1 MRHAA
6 ENRRQVAKEVPGLRA
21 ARKRVFISQRALE
34 KQSGVSYV
42 NISRIEN
49 GQAAMPDTIDK
60 LARALGVEADELL
73 GLPGG
78 LPPKESNMTAL
89 VRSLALEP
97 EPYFTEI
104 SIGNRRVGDL
114 YEATYVR
121 LLLAE
126 RRAREGLFDV
136 EPFDT
141 ELTNYVRRLL
151 AAARRLPQR
160 GDRRELRRRVA
171 KMAHRAAAVLEQ
183 EADRL
188 EREVGDRRDQAR
200 QIEIEGL
207 ELTGPE

>member
-6 ENRRQVAKEVPGLRA
+6 KDRRQVARELPGLRA
-21 ARKRVFISQRALE
+21 ARKRASLSQRDLE
-34 KQSGVSYV
+34 KLSGVSYV

-49 GQAAMPDTIDK
+49 GQHAMPDTIDK
-60 LARALGVEADELL
+60 LARVLDVEADELL
-73 GLPGG
+73 GLPWGP
-78 LPPKESNMTAL
+78 PPKDSNMTAF
-89 VRSLALEP
+89 VRSLGLEP
-97 EPYFTEI
+97 EPFFTEMPI
-104 SIGNRRVGDL
+104 RHQGVRDL

-126 RRAREGLFDV
+126 QRAREGLINV
-136 EPFDT
+136 EPPDA

-151 AAARRLPQR
+151 ALARRLPPR

-171 KMAHRAAAVLEQ
+171 KMAHRAAAALKQ

-188 EREVGDRRDQAR
+188 EREVGDRRDEAS